1 MPIIEELHQ
10 KYRHIIYGPDNLLKP
25 LARLQHDL
33 EKSGLP
39 REERIRALRL
49 AALYWADLT
58 NTTATLVRQ
67 PDQDGAQPEDTD
79 YQADTRTTSCAAT
92 GRAAMGDTKQEV
104 FHDRRSRPPAAAR

>member
-39 REERIRALRL
+39 REERLRALRL

-58 NTTATLVRQ
+58 NTTAALARQ
-67 PDQDGAQPEDTD
+67 PDQDGTQPENPDD
-79 YQADTRTTSCAAT
+79 HADTRTTSCAAT

-104 FHDRRSRPPAAAR
+104 HHDRRSRPPAAAR